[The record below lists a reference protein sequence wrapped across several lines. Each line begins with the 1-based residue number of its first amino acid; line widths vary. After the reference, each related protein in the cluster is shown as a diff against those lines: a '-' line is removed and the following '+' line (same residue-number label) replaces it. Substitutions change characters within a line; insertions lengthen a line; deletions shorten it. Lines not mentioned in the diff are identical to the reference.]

1 MVARWAKQVN
11 LSLFF
16 ILCAFPLLKPHL
28 ISLVSLT
35 MVCSGFIYLASSREW
50 KFDGRFFLL
59 MVALIVPYIAGLAA
73 SHNIT
78 QGIAIVQVKMMLV
91 ILGLHFGFVSLRPTE
106 EEQYKAFNI
115 FCVAS
120 LLIAVIGNLL
130 IVLKGYAV
138 NSHDFAFAYRIS
150 LEEYIGLHP
159 TYYCAIMY
167 MAAFIKLHQLLTA
180 PFRPG
185 VQSWFWLLLI
195 TLCIAAGLLAASRAT
210 MIAFGLITAFF
221 IINLA
226 RTHPYRWWFLG
237 ALVLI
242 TVSLSMVPSIKAR
255 LLEINAANMQAPS
268 GNNDNG
274 TNVRSGIFTCNAE
287 LLDEYWVWGLG
298 TGNVQ
303 KALND
308 CLGKFDTTVYES
320 HDYNTHNEYLNS
332 WLTAG
337 LFGLLAF
344 VGTLL
349 YSFWRAFKSANKL
362 HVYFLTFMCI
372 CFLTENYLERQA
384 GVTLFAL
391 MQMLFL
397 ATNRKKESEMV

>member
-11 LSLFF
+11 LSFF
-16 ILCAFPLLKPHL
+16 FLLCAFPLLKPHF
-28 ISLVSLT
+28 ISLVSLA
-35 MVCSGFIYLASSREW
+35 MFCSGFIYLTSSREW
-50 KFDGRFFLL
+50 KFDTRFFVL
-59 MVALIVPYIAGLAA
+59 MIAIIAPYVIGLSY

-78 QGIAIVQVKMMLV
+78 HGIAIVQVKMMLF
-91 ILGLHFGFVSLRPTE
+91 ILGFHFGFVALRPTA
-106 EEQYKAFNI
+106 EQQQKALTI
-115 FCVAS
+115 FCLAALSVA
-120 LLIAVIGNLL
+120 IVGNLM
-130 IVLKGYAV
+130 IVVKGYAV
-138 NSHDFAFAYRIS
+138 ESADFAFAYRIS

-159 TYYCAIMY
+159 TYYCAIVY
-167 MAAFIKLHQLLTA
+167 MAAFIKLHQILTA

-210 MIAFGLITAFF
+210 MIAFAIITAIF

-237 ALVLI
+237 GLVVI
-242 TVSLSMVPSIKAR
+242 GVSLSMVPSIKAR
-255 LLEINAANMQAPS
+255 LLEINSANMKAPTRD
-268 GNNDNG
+268 NDNG

-287 LLDEYWVWGLG
+287 LLNENWVWGLG

-303 KALND
+303 KAMND
-308 CLGKFDTTVYES
+308 CLGKFDTAVYDL

-349 YSFWRAFKSANKL
+349 YSFWLAFKSQNRL
-362 HVYFLTFMCI
+362 HVYFLAFMCI

-397 ATNRKKESEMV
+397 ATKREKEPEMV